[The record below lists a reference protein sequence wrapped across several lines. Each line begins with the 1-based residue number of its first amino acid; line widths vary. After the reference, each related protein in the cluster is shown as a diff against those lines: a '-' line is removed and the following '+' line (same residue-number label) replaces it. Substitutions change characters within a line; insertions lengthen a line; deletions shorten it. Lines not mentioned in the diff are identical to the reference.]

1 MSRNRDIVITDEDHS
16 RHVAVKRG
24 KRCEMKNIGIKIRNE
39 RRALGW
45 SIKQMAEKLS
55 MSTMTLHRIET
66 GKKSPSVALLA
77 EIAHLLRRQIN
88 FFISEEPPKFLLI
101 KKDQHTVIESPKMKL
116 TIIAPKGL
124 IGENIYL
131 NLGEVEKGKFVDS
144 HVNEGYSL
152 VHVIDGSCVFEH
164 DGKEYL
170 QRKGDTIYYDARYRH
185 SVTANGKARFI
196 SVFFKDR

>member
-1 MSRNRDIVITDEDHS
+1 M
-16 RHVAVKRG
+16 
-24 KRCEMKNIGIKIRNE
+24 EMKKDMKMKNLGIKIRNE
-39 RRALGW
+39 RRLLGW

-55 MSTMTLHRIET
+55 ISTMTLHRIET
-66 GKKSPSVALLA
+66 EKKSPSVALLA

-88 FFISEEPPKFLLI
+88 FFIAEETPKFLLI
-101 KKDQHTVIESPKMKL
+101 KKDQHTVIESPKMRL

-131 NLGEVEKGKFVDS
+131 SLGEAQKGKFVDS

-152 VHVIDGSCVFEH
+152 VHVLDGSCVFEH
-164 DGKEYL
+164 DGKKYL

-185 SVTANGKARFI
+185 SVTANGRARFI
-196 SVFFKDR
+196 SIFFKNR